1 MGNSVIDKAK
11 EDSST
16 SLWRA
21 SAVCLLAAMFYLYE
35 FCLQVSPGVMTNE
48 LMRAYGVGAMGLVTI
63 SAFYYYAYTPMQLPA
78 GVLYDRFGPRKLIPF
93 ATLVCALGALFFSAT
108 DSVVMASYG
117 RFMMGFGS
125 AFSFIG
131 TLVLISRWFPSK
143 YFAVLAGIAQLM
155 SSVGAV
161 FGEAPL
167 AAAID
172 HFGWRHSMV
181 FLAIIGMFLAL
192 AVWLVVRDFPDGHA
206 PIRSQKQVSKQSI
219 KGLIHVLRSQ
229 QTWYIAVYSF
239 FIWAPIAVF
248 AALWGVPFI
257 AELYNQST
265 TVASS
270 AISMVWIGI
279 GVGSPLI
286 GWVSEKLE
294 LRCPLLVFVA
304 IIGLFSTV
312 MLIYCPDLPFAIMY
326 ALLFLLGIAASG
338 QSLSFAVIKDVTAPK
353 HMGTAVGFNNMAVV
367 AGGAFFQPL
376 VGYLLHLFWQGA
388 VINGTRYYSVLTY
401 KKALWILPICYL
413 GATIISWFFIKETQ
427 CRQSYNHN
435 APIDIDEAEFQT
447 PN

>member
-1 MGNSVIDKAK
+1 MGNSVINKSREISA
-11 EDSST
+11 T

-48 LMRAYGVGAMGLVTI
+48 LMRAYNVGAMGLGTI

-93 ATLVCALGALFFSAT
+93 ATLVCALGALFFSTT

-181 FLAIIGMFLAL
+181 FLAVVGIFLAL
-192 AVWLVVRDFPDGHA
+192 AVWLVVRDFPEGHA
-206 PIRSQKQVSKQSI
+206 PISSQKRRSKQSI
-219 KGLIHVLRSQ
+219 KGLARVLQSQ
-229 QTWYIAVYSF
+229 QTWCIAAYSF
-239 FIWAPIAVF
+239 CIWAPIAVF

-257 AELYNQST
+257 AELYNRST
-265 TVASS
+265 TLASS

-279 GVGSPLI
+279 GVGSPLL
-286 GWVSEKLE
+286 GWLSEKLE
-294 LRCPLLVFVA
+294 IRCPLLGLVA
-304 IIGLFSTV
+304 MIGLFSTLT
-312 MLIYCPDLPFAIMY
+312 LIYAPDLPFVVMY

-338 QSLSFAVIKDVTAPK
+338 QSLSFAVIKDVTDPK

-388 VINGTRYYSVLTY
+388 VINGTRYYSVFTY
-401 KKALWILPICYL
+401 RKALWILPLCYL
-413 GATIISWFFIKETQ
+413 GAAIISWYFIKETQ

-435 APIDIDEAEFQT
+435 VPIDEAELQT
-447 PN
+447 IG